1 MLHWINLLFSIKGFD
16 DNGKNG
22 VGQTFQQV
30 LTGNWIEIHDSWMTL
45 SRKNPTPEGDGGN
58 YFLENEQDFLI
69 KLSIKPLI
77 HLLEISIFSLN
88 NVILRVTKIMN
99 RTDKNQAHF

>member
-1 MLHWINLLFSIKGFD
+1 MLHRINLLFSIKGFD

-45 SRKNPTPEGDGGN
+45 SRKKPNPGRRWGQ
-58 YFLENEQDFLI
+58 L
-69 KLSIKPLI
+69 LS
-77 HLLEISIFSLN
+77 LLHIGLSGCDPFFHVPSMCTMYILN
-88 NVILRVTKIMN
+88 RNL
-99 RTDKNQAHF
+99 H

>member
-1 MLHWINLLFSIKGFD
+1 MLFSIKGFD

-45 SRKNPTPEGDGGN
+45 SRKNPTPEEDGGN
-58 YFLENEQDFLI
+58 YFLCYRPRFFDQVEHQTTYASMANKQF
-69 KLSIKPLI
+69 
-77 HLLEISIFSLN
+77 F
-88 NVILRVTKIMN
+88 TK
-99 RTDKNQAHF
+99 

>member
-1 MLHWINLLFSIKGFD
+1 MLVHRINLLFSIKGFD

-45 SRKNPTPEGDGGN
+45 SRKNPTPEGDGATKT
-58 YFLENEQDFLI
+58 FTENWDS
-69 KLSIKPLI
+69 KR
-77 HLLEISIFSLN
+77 HLLELSWPI
-88 NVILRVTKIMN
+88 
-99 RTDKNQAHF
+99 

>member
-1 MLHWINLLFSIKGFD
+1 MPCYLHRINLLFSIKGFD

-45 SRKNPTPEGDGGN
+45 SRKNPTPEGDGAN
-58 YFLENEQDFLI
+58 LETVQD
-69 KLSIKPLI
+69 S
-77 HLLEISIFSLN
+77 
-88 NVILRVTKIMN
+88 
-99 RTDKNQAHF
+99 

>member
-1 MLHWINLLFSIKGFD
+1 MLFSIKGFD

-58 YFLENEQDFLI
+58 YV
-69 KLSIKPLI
+69 LS
-77 HLLEISIFSLN
+77 LLHSVGLSGCDPFFHVPSIC
-88 NVILRVTKIMN
+88 VH
-99 RTDKNQAHF
+99 RT

>member
-1 MLHWINLLFSIKGFD
+1 MVHRINLLFSIKGFD

-45 SRKNPTPEGDGGN
+45 SRKNPTPEGDGGTAT
-58 YFLENEQDFLI
+58 FFATFGPTEWLRPLFSC
-69 KLSIKPLI
+69 SI
-77 HLLEISIFSLN
+77 HMC
-88 NVILRVTKIMN
+88 T
-99 RTDKNQAHF
+99 